1 MSFQSPLGGAPPTG
15 LLDPPTCTPQNSLL
29 RTHTFFSSLTSTAH
43 SRLGAD
49 QTLPLQLFN
58 PPHTSKCGFSMWKG
72 FFPASIPKRCS
83 LLTQSLERTLTP
95 YCSWPAKLKSKWSS
109 HTLLLLIQPHPTL
122 PKADP
127 LHKIPW
133 TETSTGEGW
142 GREMANF
149 IPSPYPR
156 KQMEKL

>member
-1 MSFQSPLGGAPPTG
+1 MNFQSLLGEAPPTG
-15 LLDPPTCTPQNSLL
+15 LLDPPTSTPQNSPL
-29 RTHTFFSSLTSTAH
+29 RTHMFSSSLTSTAH

-49 QTLPLQLFN
+49 QTLPLQLFK
-58 PPHTSKCGFSMWKG
+58 PPHTSKCGFSSWKG

-83 LLTQSLERTLTP
+83 LLTQSLERTLIP
-95 YCSWPAKLKSKWSS
+95 YSSWPAKLKNTWSS
-109 HTLLLLIQPHPTL
+109 HTLLLLIQSYPAL

-133 TETSTGEGW
+133 TKISSGEGC